1 MSSEPSSDVGS
12 TARPT
17 GSHWRRAAAMAR
29 KEMITLSSYRFDL
42 ILRMVEI
49 WYFAISFYF
58 IDQFV
63 GDVDL
68 LSDLDG
74 GYFEFVLV
82 GSIVT
87 SFARVGLSSFPALIS
102 EEQDDG
108 TLEMTLVTP
117 TPSWI
122 LLVGSFF
129 VPVIFLIIE
138 TTVLVGIGLGIF
150 GSGVPVAGLVRS
162 VPLLI
167 LTSLSF
173 VPLGVLGAAFI
184 VLAKRGDPFTALG
197 SRLAILLSGAL
208 YPLAVLPGWLQAAAA
223 VVPSTYGVR
232 GVRDLV
238 QGAAPFS
245 QVADE
250 LLVLGVFVA
259 IALPLTLM
267 TFDKAL
273 AVARRSGNLGTY

>member
-1 MSSEPSSDVGS
+1 
-12 TARPT
+12 
-17 GSHWRRAAAMAR
+17 MAR

-58 IDQFV
+58 IDRFV

-87 SFARVGLSSFPALIS
+87 SFARVGLSSFPELVS

-138 TTVLVGIGLGIF
+138 TTVLVGVGLGVF
-150 GSGVPVAGLVRS
+150 GSGVPVAGLLRA

-184 VLAKRGDPFTALG
+184 VLAKRGDPFTAVG

-208 YPLAVLPGWLQAAAA
+208 YPLAVLPGWLQTVAEF
-223 VVPSTYGVR
+223 VPSTYGVR
-232 GVRDLV
+232 GVRELV
-238 QGAAPFS
+238 QGGAPFS
-245 QVADE
+245 QVIDE
-250 LLVLGVFVA
+250 LAILSVFVA
-259 IALPLTLM
+259 VALPLTLM
-267 TFDKAL
+267 SFDKAL
-273 AVARRSGNLGTY
+273 TVARRSGNLGTY